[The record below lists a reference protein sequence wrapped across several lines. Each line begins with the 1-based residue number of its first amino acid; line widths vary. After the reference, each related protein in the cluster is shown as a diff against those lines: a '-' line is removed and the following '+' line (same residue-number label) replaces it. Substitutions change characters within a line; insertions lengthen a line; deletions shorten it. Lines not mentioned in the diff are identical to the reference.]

1 MENYRTVS
9 RNAWAYLAKNGCDS
23 SLAYGPEEFKHAR
36 KWLDANGWIPW
47 RRVHSVLCLACGG
60 GQQALLFA
68 SLGHRV
74 TLLDIS
80 PEQLGIDRE
89 VAERYGLEV
98 ECVEGDM
105 QNLSSLY
112 GRDFDLVYQAVSA
125 CYVPD
130 VRRVY
135 QEIFKVLI
143 PHGYYQVQH
152 WNPVHV
158 QLAENRAWD
167 GQAYRVA
174 RPQVP
179 GDPVPSPLAWDEQ
192 TGETSA
198 KCWHYIHPLHHLIG
212 GLCEA
217 GFSILRFAESS
228 DVDPSAKPGSHSHLA
243 AYLPSFF
250 SMFARR
256 RESTVRSVGKNA
268 QDKG

>member
-9 RNAWAYLAKNGCDS
+9 RNAWAYLAKHGCDS
-23 SLAYGPEEFKHAR
+23 SLAYGPKEFRRAR
-36 KWLDANGWIPW
+36 KWLDAAGWIPW
-47 RRVHSVLCLACGG
+47 KYIQSVLCLACGG

-68 SLGHRV
+68 SLGRRV
-74 TLLDIS
+74 TVLDIS
-80 PEQLGIDRE
+80 PEQLDIDRE
-89 VAERYGLEV
+89 AAERYGLAV
-98 ECVEGDM
+98 ECIEGDM

-135 QEIFKVLI
+135 QEVFKVLRLQ
-143 PHGYYQVQH
+143 GYYRVEH

-158 QLAENRAWD
+158 QLADNRAWD
-167 GQAYRVA
+167 GHAYRVV
-174 RPQVP
+174 RPQLP
-179 GDPVPSPLAWDEQ
+179 GIPIPSPMAWDEQ

-198 KCWHYIHPLHHLIG
+198 ICWHYIHPLQHLIG

-217 GFSILRFAESS
+217 GFNILRFAESE
-228 DVDPSAKPGSHSHLA
+228 DVDPAAKPGSHPHLA

-250 SMFARR
+250 FIFARR
-256 RESTVRSVGKNA
+256 KS
-268 QDKG
+268 

>member
-135 QEIFKVLI
+135 QEIFKGTDTPWILSS
-143 PHGYYQVQH
+143 PTLE
-152 WNPVHV
+152 P
-158 QLAENRAWD
+158 
-167 GQAYRVA
+167 
-174 RPQVP
+174 RPC
-179 GDPVPSPLAWDEQ
+179 S
-192 TGETSA
+192 T
-198 KCWHYIHPLHHLIG
+198 
-212 GLCEA
+212 
-217 GFSILRFAESS
+217 
-228 DVDPSAKPGSHSHLA
+228 
-243 AYLPSFF
+243 
-250 SMFARR
+250 R
-256 RESTVRSVGKNA
+256 RESRMGRASVPRCTPASSWRPCTIPSGLGRTDGGNFRQVLA
-268 QDKG
+268 LYPSLAPSDRWTL